1 MKSNEI
7 VKIRDARVYDE
18 SKIKLR
24 VTNGDIAKEY
34 INIII
39 ELINKNI
46 INNRW
51 FKVLIKCRILISKQ
65 IK

>member
-51 FKVLIKCRILISKQ
+51 FKVLIKFRILISKQ